1 MSQTA
6 SISNNTA
13 LRWAGMLLI
22 SAIIGAFMHFS
33 GFEYKIVAFTTLTT
47 MALVCWALELLPDA
61 LVATVLPIMYIVF
74 SVAPSQRVLGPWT
87 GSIGWWV
94 LGGMM
99 IGVFLMKTGLSRRL
113 SLRCINLVG
122 RSFLFLMFGIMLS
135 GILLAMIL
143 PSVMGRA
150 AVLCVLCVGICETL
164 DVAKGS
170 REGAAIIIAGL
181 IATAAGKMCFLSGG
195 GDLIMSMRLTTEITG
210 EAMTWMQYAIH
221 NTVPALFYS
230 IMSILCAYFV
240 LRPSMKGDIR
250 QSIRPHLEA
259 LGSMSTAEKKA
270 TLLLLVLCA
279 LMLTDKYH
287 GIDVGWFM
295 LLIPSM
301 AFLPGIDLLNT
312 DDFKK
317 LNFPVVIFTVGCMTI
332 GSAAT
337 ACGMDKVAS
346 AVLIPLLSGSEFYTV
361 IMTYISGASLNFL
374 FTPLAA
380 TAAMTTTVANIAQAM
395 NINPLMLVY
404 SFNFGLEQYIFP
416 YEYAVVVYFYAT
428 GYLKSTDI
436 VKVFGTRMILA
447 AAFVAFIAYPY
458 WKFIL

>member
-1 MSQTA
+1 MSQA
-6 SISNNTA
+6 GSIANNTA
-13 LRWAGMLLI
+13 LRWGGMLSI
-22 SAIIGAFMHFS
+22 ATIVAACMHFS
-33 GFEYKIVAFTTLTT
+33 GFEYEIVAFTTLTT
-47 MALVCWALELLPDA
+47 MALICWALELLPDA
-61 LVATVLPIMYIVF
+61 LVATALPILYIVF
-74 SVAPSQRVLGPWT
+74 GVAPAQRVLGPWT
-87 GSIGWWV
+87 SSIGWWV

-99 IGVFLMKTGLSRRL
+99 IGMFLMKTGLSRRL

-122 RSFLFLMFGIMLS
+122 RSFLFLMFGILLA
-135 GILLAMIL
+135 GVILAMIL

-150 AVLCVLCVGICETL
+150 AVLCILCVGICETL
-164 DVAKGS
+164 NVEKGS

-195 GDLIMSMRLTTEITG
+195 GDLIMSMRLTTSITG
-210 EAMTWMQYAIH
+210 EPMTWMQYAIH
-221 NTVPALFYS
+221 NTVPALFYCV
-230 IMSILCAYFV
+230 MSILCAYFV
-240 LRPSMKGDIR
+240 LRPSIKGDIR

-259 LGSMSTAEKKA
+259 LGSMSGAEKKA
-270 TLLLLVLCA
+270 TLLLVLLCA

-301 AFLPGIDLLNT
+301 SFLPGVGLLST

-332 GSAAT
+332 GSAAI
-337 ACGMDKVAS
+337 ACGMDKIAS
-346 AVLIPLLSGSEFYTV
+346 EALIPLLSGSELYTV

-380 TAAMTTTVANIAQAM
+380 TAAMTTTIANIAQAT
-395 NINPLMLVY
+395 NIDPLILVY
-404 SFNFGLEQYIFP
+404 SFNYGLEQYLFP
-416 YEYAVVVYFYAT
+416 YEYAVVVYFYAS

-436 VKVFGTRMILA
+436 VKVFGTRMVVATL
-447 AAFVAFIAYPY
+447 FVAFIAYPY